1 MKASI
6 ALLAVALLF
15 GCGCNKSAAVVQAEY
30 TNSIEG
36 ELNTQ
41 RKIAD
46 FAYAY
51 GYAQAV
57 VEANRE
63 KFGNNFDRN
72 LNIPEQ
78 SQADMDRQV
87 AQIFWDLRTNATAR
101 DRVNKEK

>member
-1 MKASI
+1 MPLVA
-6 ALLAVALLF
+6 ALLC
-15 GCGCNKSAAVVQAEY
+15 GCGCNKSADVVQAEY
-30 TNSIEG
+30 TNSIAG

-51 GYAQAV
+51 GQAQAV

-78 SQADMDRQV
+78 SQTDMERQV
-87 AQIFWDLRTNATAR
+87 AQIFWDLRTKAAAR
-101 DRVNKEK
+101 NRVNNEK